1 MVKNEAKVSLEDA
14 MQPGNQMLAAGYC
27 MYGSSCTVKQTKLVK
42 HDLYN
47 YKKQYFLLATNFKV
61 VLFFLYNIIGSSIFF
76 YSRIYDAG

>member
-61 VLFFLYNIIGSSIFF
+61 VLFFLYKHNWKFHIFLFTNI
-76 YSRIYDAG
+76 